1 MLVTQTSR
9 AHQLRAGD
17 RVGPYRIEDRLGS
30 GGMGSVY
37 RALGPDGGVVA
48 LKLVRP
54 EMAANDQL
62 RRRFKREAEAA
73 ARIQNKHVVPVLD
86 SGEHD
91 GTPYMAQQMIN
102 GGTLTQRIDETG
114 HLELERAV
122 RVGLQ
127 VASGLD
133 AMHSAGMIHRDLKP
147 DNILLDLDGCAYVAD
162 FGLVKEKD
170 ASVLTRPGQ
179 ALGTVD
185 YMSPE
190 QIRAVEVTPAADTY
204 SLGCVLYECIA
215 GAPPFA
221 DRDGMR
227 VMWAH
232 LQDEPA
238 DPCAGRRELPKS
250 LGWAI
255 CQALAKEPEDRPQ
268 TATAYARMVQVAA
281 GVPPLSPE
289 HRP

>member
-1 MLVTQTSR
+1 MSVSETSR
-9 AHQLRAGD
+9 AHQLIGGD

-37 RALGPDGGVVA
+37 RALGPDGEVVA

-54 EMAANDQL
+54 EMAANEQL
-62 RRRFKREAEAA
+62 RRRFKREAQAA
-73 ARIQNKHVVPVLD
+73 ARVDNKHVVPVLD
-86 SGEHD
+86 SGEYE

-102 GGTLTQRIDETG
+102 GGTLAERIDETG

-147 DNILLDLDGCAYVAD
+147 ANILLDLDGCAYVAD

-179 ALGTVD
+179 ALGTLD

-190 QIRAVEVTPAADTY
+190 QIRAVDVTQAADIY

-232 LQDEPA
+232 LQDQPS
-238 DPCAGRRELPKS
+238 DPCAGRGDLPES

-255 CQALAKEPEDRPQ
+255 CQALEKEAEDRPP
-268 TATAYARMVQVAA
+268 TPTAYARMVQVAA

-289 HRP
+289 HRS